1 MDLDISQLL
10 SDLASTQAI
19 QSAVRLSERNVVEL
33 VIKLKALG
41 ILGSDL
47 LHTTNGREFITFSK
61 LKTEV
66 SGSLSTVRVFGRKG
80 HSTACWSM
88 IFLDCNL
95 ECRAHHR
102 TEER

>member
-1 MDLDISQLL
+1 MDFDISQLL

-41 ILGSDL
+41 ILGGDL
-47 LHTTNGREFITFSK
+47 LHTTNGREFITPSR

-66 SGSLSTVRVFGRKG
+66 SEALTSVSAKG
-80 HSTACWSM
+80 T
-88 IFLDCNL
+88 
-95 ECRAHHR
+95 
-102 TEER
+102 T